1 MAGYYDSRIE
11 STDEIDISGARWVF
25 IIEKEVCLAS
35 LQLNATGWVL
45 ADLVFQPKAVFHR
58 LVRSSYPTRAIMG
71 NGILITVSKDDCLR
85 SV

>member
-1 MAGYYDSRIE
+1 MDASVAHVSVPRCLLPTARDHNSDMAGYYDSRIE

-45 ADLVFQPKAVFHR
+45 AD
-58 LVRSSYPTRAIMG
+58 
-71 NGILITVSKDDCLR
+71 
-85 SV
+85 